1 VVTIDISFLPA
12 LAAAYL
18 LIFARIGAMLMLLPG
33 LGELSIPPRMRLS
46 AALVLAIL
54 IMPLHRSAYRVDL
67 TMLAPVLTMLGEEL
81 LIGALLGLTARLTIG
96 TLQVTGSIVA
106 QQLGLGFVTAVDPT
120 QGQQGV
126 IIGNFLTLTGITLVF
141 ATDLHYL
148 AISAL
153 EDSYMLFAPG
163 AVPLTGDMAAHITS
177 IVGGAF
183 RIGVQ
188 LSAPFLAFGLLFNLG
203 LGILSRLMPQMQVF
217 FVGMPLSILGGLT
230 LLILVIGAMMVTF
243 LGHLEGVMH
252 ALAPSV
258 SQPPLP
264 REGG

>member
-1 VVTIDISFLPA
+1 MTIDVSFLPA
-12 LAAAYL
+12 FAAAYL

-33 LGELSIPPRMRLS
+33 LGELSVPPRMRLS
-46 AALVLAIL
+46 AALALAIL
-54 IMPLHRSAYRVDL
+54 IMPLHRDAYRIDL
-67 TMLAPVLTMLGEEL
+67 TQLAPVLTMLGEEL

-96 TLQVTGSIVA
+96 ALQVTGSIVA

-126 IIGNFLTLTGITLVF
+126 IVGNFLTMTGVMLVF

-148 AISAL
+148 AIKAL
-153 EDSYMLFAPG
+153 DDSYLLFAPG
-163 AVPLTGDMAAHITS
+163 AVPISGDMAAHITA
-177 IVGGAF
+177 IVAGAF

-217 FVGMPLSILGGLT
+217 FVGMPLSILGGLM
-230 LLILVIGAMMVTF
+230 LLLLVIGIMMTTF
-243 LGHLEGVMH
+243 LGHVEGVLH
-252 ALAPSV
+252 ELAP
-258 SQPPLP
+258 
-264 REGG
+264 RI

>member
-1 VVTIDISFLPA
+1 MTIDISFLPA

-18 LIFARIGAMLMLLPG
+18 LIFARIGTMLMLLPG
-33 LGELSIPPRMRLS
+33 LGELSVPPRMRLS
-46 AALVLAIL
+46 AALALAIL
-54 IMPLHRSAYRVDL
+54 IMPLHRDAYRIDL
-67 TMLAPVLTMLGEEL
+67 TQLTPALTMLGEEL

-96 TLQVTGSIVA
+96 ALQVTGSIVA

-126 IIGNFLTLTGITLVF
+126 LVGNFLTMTGVMLVF

-148 AISAL
+148 AITAL
-153 EDSYMLFAPG
+153 DDSYVLFAPG
-163 AVPLTGDMAAHITS
+163 TVPLSGDMAAHITS
-177 IVGGAF
+177 IVAGAF

-217 FVGMPLSILGGLT
+217 FVGMPLSILGGLM
-230 LLILVIGAMMVTF
+230 LLLLVIGIMMTTF
-243 LGHLEGVMH
+243 LGHVEGVMH
-252 ALAPSV
+252 ELAPRS
-258 SQPPLP
+258 
-264 REGG
+264 